1 VDPRELDE
9 RREAVHRDAESIK
22 RHAPRIRLLN
32 VPPHRDLGGERGSE
46 LDEPGQAGVEPTPTQ
61 PPKPEWR

>member
-1 VDPRELDE
+1 VDPTELCE
-9 RREAVHRDAESIK
+9 RREAAQRDAESIK

-32 VPPHRDLGGERGSE
+32 MPTHRDIGGERGGE
-46 LDEPGQAGVEPTPTQ
+46 LGEVGQAGEEPNPIQ